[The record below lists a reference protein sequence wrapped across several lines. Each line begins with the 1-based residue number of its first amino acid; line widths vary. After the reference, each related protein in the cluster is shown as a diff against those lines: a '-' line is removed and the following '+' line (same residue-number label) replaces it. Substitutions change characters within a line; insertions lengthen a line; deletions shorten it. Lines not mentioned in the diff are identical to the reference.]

1 MRKRLQDISFPPQNF
16 LREEDL
22 SAEKVLEKQGD
33 MAINGVLT
41 VWQKKQEE
49 EKLRFETK

>member
-1 MRKRLQDISFPPQNF
+1 MRYLRACPPQNF

-33 MAINGVLT
+33 VAISDVLT